1 MGAAPPEHGKRR
13 APLTVTEVGDEGAP
27 LVVLVHGALDRA
39 RSLRRVVE
47 RLPDLRVATYDRRG
61 YGASVAA
68 GPPTRMG
75 DHVEDLIEVLGGR
88 RATVVGHSVGGHVGI
103 LASIARPDLV
113 ASLGLWEP
121 PTPWM
126 DFWPERAKRSVAHIV
141 GNRVPGEVGER
152 GARMMLGDDAWERLP
167 DEARELR
174 RAEGRAFLVDAGAE
188 EDALY
193 DWADVRVPCLIGY
206 GERTWPWTLD
216 SSRRAAAAIGCDTFV
231 IAGST
236 HLGNVSHPGDFAE
249 FVRQA
254 VALGKLGK

>member
-1 MGAAPPEHGKRR
+1 VSPAASAYDHDHR
-13 APLTVTEVGDEGAP
+13 ALDVAEVGDEDAP

-47 RLPDLRVATYDRRG
+47 RLPDLHVVTYDRRG
-61 YGASVAA
+61 YGGSVAM
-68 GPPTRMG
+68 GPPTSMRQ
-75 DHVEDLIEVLGGR
+75 HVDDLIEVLHGR
-88 RATVVGHSVGGHVGI
+88 RATVVGHSVGDYVAI

-126 DFWPERAKRSVAHIV
+126 DFWPERAKRSVAHII
-141 GNRVPGEVGER
+141 GNGVPAEVGER
-152 GARMMLGDDAWERLP
+152 GARMMLGDEGWDRLS
-167 DEARELR
+167 DDARELR
-174 RAEGRAFLVDAGAE
+174 RAEGRAFLVDAAAE
-188 EDALY
+188 SEPLY
-193 DWADVRVPCLIGY
+193 EWADVHVPCIIGY

-216 SSRRAAAAIGCDTFV
+216 SSQRAAADLGCGTFV

-236 HLGNVSHPGDFAE
+236 HLGNVSHPDEFAD

-254 VALGKLGK
+254 VALGR